1 MVDSVGLRSR
11 ICRWT
16 AVPLVFLVATPLAA
30 GETLVFKDGFD
41 LVECSAWSAT
51 SNPLGAP
58 DGDDDGYGDAS
69 QPTVYC
75 QLPPGFVGNAAD
87 CDDGLDYVY
96 PGAVE
101 LCNGI
106 DDDCDELDD
115 EDFDCV
121 QSEIEQCGVT
131 DLGACQYGTRTCS
144 SECSWG
150 SCDGNI
156 DPEPEICDDLDND
169 CDGST
174 DAADGDLV
182 LPLCEAQLGVCMGAT
197 KPAPLCSMGEW
208 SSCTDFEYG
217 AHSASYETVETSCDG
232 LDNDCDG
239 ETDEGCLPPLS
250 CTSIIA
256 ASTCTN
262 GAVSQLD
269 LGTLTAADCR
279 SQCQFL
285 MPQAGMTSGCWI
297 LVSGTTCYCRS
308 GVLNVGGSSPGG
320 SCS

>member
-1 MVDSVGLRSR
+1 MARGRVAVVCIASALAPFVAAPLR
-11 ICRWT
+11 
-16 AVPLVFLVATPLAA
+16 A
-30 GETLVFKDGFD
+30 GDVTIFKDGFD
-41 LVECSAWSAT
+41 LLECSMWSAS
-51 SNPLGAP
+51 SNPLAAP
-58 DGDDDGYGDAS
+58 DLDEDGYGDLS

-75 QLPPGFVGNAAD
+75 QLPSGYVEDATD
-87 CDDGLDYVY
+87 CDDDLDFVH

-115 EDFDCV
+115 EDYDCV

-131 DLGACQYGTRTCS
+131 DVGACQYGTRTCS
-144 SECSWG
+144 SGCSWG
-150 SCDGNI
+150 SCDGDI

-174 DAADGDLV
+174 DAADADLV
-182 LPLCEAQLGVCMGAT
+182 LPLCETQLGVCMGAA
-197 KPAPLCSMGEW
+197 KPAALCSTGTW

-250 CTSIIA
+250 CTSVTSA
-256 ASTCTN
+256 LSCTN
-262 GAVSQLD
+262 GALPQLD
-269 LGTLTAADCR
+269 LGSLSATDCR
-279 SQCQFL
+279 AQCQNA

-297 LVSGTTCYCRS
+297 LVSTPTCYCRS
-308 GVLNVGGSSPGG
+308 GVLSVGGSSPGG